1 MFSLFYLLNGDVLRY
16 VPFLRLVTE
25 MEIIRGT
32 TPTVIYK
39 FKCVNPADLSAA
51 FLTIKQDGET
61 LLDLDINAATIG
73 EDNISWV
80 LSQQNTLQ
88 MSEGKVTMM
97 MNWKLNSGRR
107 GASKENTVIV
117 KDNYKDVVI

>member
-1 MFSLFYLLNGDVLRY
+1 
-16 VPFLRLVTE
+16 